1 MPFLDVLK
9 TSLYAIRKA
18 KKRSKCK
25 DLFFGLSISEFYS
38 NKMASNAQQVN
49 VMEEGNMN
57 DEKYLFLS
65 SKFLSNIASSFI
77 KLMHF
82 FHQNC
87 LILRKN

>member
-1 MPFLDVLK
+1 MLLERPRNVQNVTTF
-9 TSLYAIRKA
+9 
-18 KKRSKCK
+18 
-25 DLFFGLSISEFYS
+25 FFGLSISEFYS
-38 NKMASNAQQVN
+38 NKTASNVQQVN

-57 DEKYLFLS
+57 DKKYLFLS